1 MNKIY
6 LNEYILSYNKVQN
19 LICYLENNFRDKFK
33 FDDVVCKTSFDYQIN
48 SYKIGTGRKHIIIF
62 GGTHGCEIITVYF
75 VLEFI
80 LTLLLNDKLY
90 NEYANKYTFHF
101 IPILNPEG
109 YTISTSNLLANT
121 SKLSIEELEKFATN
135 YLQCYEQDDY
145 LALQG
150 KKLDKRYKKAIQA
163 SIENIPDI
171 DIQRS
176 VKKILKSCKLDESVL
191 PIWSANGLGIDL
203 NSNSIHKFKEI
214 KKLRKL
220 QKVGK
225 LRYNDI
231 PVTKPSPLSYPG
243 SCTFD
248 KRVPENVGLYK
259 YIKKIYS
266 LKDTSEDEKLTSIFS
281 YHSTGGEIYGFC
293 DLAYANKKQIE
304 IQSAGMLEYEK
315 YTGYSKINEKLKYGV
330 MDFYRVALD
339 NVCSLTIEL
348 SKVNAN
354 PIGFLSNID
363 NFKEEILNN
372 KKALLK
378 TIDKVSNIL

>member
-1 MNKIY
+1 MDKIY
-6 LNEYILSYNKVQN
+6 LKEFVLSYNKVQN
-19 LICYLENNFRDKFK
+19 LICYLENNYSEKFK
-33 FDDVVCKTSFDYQIN
+33 FDKVVCNTSFNCQVN

-80 LTLLLNDKLY
+80 LSLLNNQELY
-90 NEYANKYTFHF
+90 NEYSKKYTFHF

-109 YTISTSNLLANT
+109 YIISTSNVLANI
-121 SKLSIEELEKFATN
+121 SKLTTEELEKFATN

-150 KKLDKRYKKAIQA
+150 KVLDKRYKKAIKS
-163 SIENIPDI
+163 SIDNIPNTN
-171 DIQRS
+171 IQKS
-176 VKKILKSCKLDESVL
+176 VKNILKSCKLDESVL
-191 PIWSANGLGIDL
+191 PIWSANGLGLDL
-203 NSNSIHKFKEI
+203 NSNSIHKFKEM

-243 SCTFD
+243 NRTFD

-259 YIKKIYS
+259 YIKTIYS
-266 LKDTSEDEKLTSIFS
+266 LKDISDEKLTSIFS

-315 YTGYSKINEKLKYGV
+315 YTGYKPINEKLKYGV

-354 PIGFLSNID
+354 PIGYLSNID
-363 NFKEEILNN
+363 NFTKEIIVN
-372 KKALLK
+372 KNALIK

>member
-1 MNKIY
+1 MDKIY
-6 LNEYILSYNKVQN
+6 LNEYVLSYNKIQN
-19 LICYLENNFRDKFK
+19 LICYLENNYSDKFI
-33 FDDVVCKTSFDYQIN
+33 FDKVICNTSFDYQVN
-48 SYKIGTGRKHIIIF
+48 SYKIGNGKKHIIIF

-80 LTLLLNDKLY
+80 LSLLNNEELY
-90 NEYANKYTFHF
+90 NEYSKKYTFHF

-109 YTISTSNLLANT
+109 YIISTSNILANI
-121 SKLSIEELEKFATN
+121 SKLSDEELEKFATN

-150 KKLDKRYKKAIQA
+150 KILDKKYKKAIQ
-163 SIENIPDI
+163 SSVQNIPNI
-171 DIQRS
+171 YMQKSI
-176 VKKILKSCKLDESVL
+176 KKILKSCKLDESIL

-203 NSNSIHKFKEI
+203 NSNSIHKFKEM
-214 KKLRKL
+214 KKLRKI
-220 QKVGK
+220 QRVGK

-243 SCTFD
+243 SRTFD

-259 YIKKIYS
+259 YIKTIYS
-266 LKDTSEDEKLTSIFS
+266 LKDISDEKLTSIFS

-304 IQSAGMLEYEK
+304 IQAIGMLEYEK
-315 YTGYSKINEKLKYGV
+315 YTGYEKINEKLKYGV

-354 PIGFLSNID
+354 PIGYLSNID
-363 NFKEEILNN
+363 NFKKEIINN
-372 KKALLK
+372 KKALIK